1 MMTKTA
7 LVLGSNGR
15 FGRNMLDALNRAG
28 WQTRRF
34 ERGTSMLDAAKG
46 VDVIVNGLNPAYP
59 DWPRDMPGITRDVI
73 AAAGASGA
81 TVLIPGNVYNY
92 GTNPNLP
99 WSENTPQAADT
110 RKGKLRIEMEQAYR
124 EAGIQ
129 TIILRAGDYIDTEVS
144 GNWYES
150 HMSTKLSDGK
160 LMYPGPLNRKHAWG
174 FLPDVARASVA
185 LLDMRAELGVFEDIQ
200 FPGYTLTGA
209 ELVTLLEDKLG
220 RKIKLSG
227 FPWWAI
233 RLSAPFW
240 ALGRELLEMRY
251 IWEVPHALDGTRFN
265 ALLPKFVNTPPE
277 VAFTTVLEPNIN
289 PDEAMVRA

>member
-15 FGRNMLDALNRAG
+15 FGRNMLDALNRAR
-28 WQTRRF
+28 WQVRRF

-59 DWPRDMPGITRDVI
+59 DWPRDLPSITRDVI
-73 AAAGASGA
+73 ASARDSGA

-92 GTNPNLP
+92 GTNPDLP
-99 WSENTPQAADT
+99 WSENTPQEADT

-233 RLSAPFW
+233 RLSASFW

-251 IWEVPHALDGTRFN
+251 IWEVPHALDGTRID

-277 VAFTTVLEPNIN
+277 VAFTAVLEPNIN